1 MKKRSV
7 WLHWLRNLLCGILI
21 GAGAIL
27 PGVSGG
33 VLAVVF
39 GIYRPLMEMLT
50 HPKLSI
56 PKYWRWILPLGIGWA
71 AGFLLFAK
79 GIALAMEY
87 SVSVTT
93 WLFIGLIVG
102 TVPQLFH
109 EAGKE
114 GRPRS
119 AWISFVL
126 CGAAMFFSLFYIS
139 HVAGMHVNPGFG
151 CESGLWVVQLLRRSV
166 GRERGGSRHDHSL
179 HFNGA
184 GFISA
189 ADGRPFQDAIFYFTG
204 GYSQHAA
211 DDCRAGACRQLDLSK
226 VLSPGILWNF
236 GNRGRLYAC
245 HHPRVLPKHRRNFP
259 VGCLLCRGFFSR
271 LSAQPAGSADWPEV
285 TGFGEIP
292 RKVDFSLLFLK
303 NHAIM
308 ARR

>member
-27 PGVSGG
+27 PGVSGS

-119 AWISFVL
+119 AWISLVL

-151 CESGLWVVQLLRRSV
+151 WYSFCGALWGASVVVPGMTTASILMALDLYQPLMDGLSKMQFSILLAVIPSMLLTIAALAHAANWIFQKYYPQAFYGILGIVAASTLVIIPVSYRSIGEIFLSAV
-166 GRERGGSRHDHSL
+166 CCA
-179 HFNGA
+179 A
-184 GFISA
+184 GFFLA
-189 ADGRPFQDAIFYFTG
+189 Y
-204 GYSQHAA
+204 
-211 DDCRAGACRQLDLSK
+211 
-226 VLSPGILWNF
+226 
-236 GNRGRLYAC
+236 
-245 HHPRVLPKHRRNFP
+245 
-259 VGCLLCRGFFSR
+259 LLSR
-271 LSAQPAGSADWPEV
+271 LDRQIGQ
-285 TGFGEIP
+285 
-292 RKVDFSLLFLK
+292 R
-303 NHAIM
+303 
-308 ARR
+308 